1 MRESFR
7 KRAEGFE
14 RELEDAAPA
23 QLEYLAGFAA
33 RAFRR
38 PLRAAERAEFDKLYD
53 LQRKKG
59 VGHEEAFRTVLA
71 ACWSRRRS
79 SSTSSTPR
87 RARSRGRS
95 ALGARQPA
103 ELFPLVHH
111 PRRRTAPPR
120 RRRQAARASS
130 SRTANAAHAAG
141 SAAAVTGGRI
151 RTQWIHVRGF
161 DELKEKNEALFPTF
175 NDELRKAIYEE
186 SILFFQDLFQHDR
199 PVTRIIDADDTY
211 LNETLAKHYGIPG
224 VVGPQCG
231 ASRGEEVWA
240 AGSAGAGERAD
251 QGSRASRTSPV
262 LRGNWVVETL
272 LGEKL
277 PRPPANVPR
286 LPEDERGNEGL
297 TVRQLVAKHTS
308 IPECAV
314 CHVRIDPFGF
324 ALERYDPIGRRRDR
338 DLGGLP
344 IDTHVKLKDGNEFD
358 GIDGLRQYL
367 LTKKQDVIVRLFC
380 RSYWV
385 CCRPGDDAVGSA
397 ADRPDGRE
405 LNKNEAA

>member
-1 MRESFR
+1 VHRFITQWPITENKILPQFIGFVTQDQPKELVVFYENMRESFR

-23 QLEYLAGFAA
+23 QLDTSLASPPVPFAGRCA
-33 RAFRR
+33 
-38 PLRAAERAEFDKLYD
+38 PPS
-53 LQRKKG
+53 G
-59 VGHEEAFRTVLA
+59 P
-71 ACWSRRRS
+71 
-79 SSTSSTPR
+79 SSTSSTTCSARRASATRRRSAPSSPRAGLAVVPLPR
-87 RARSRGRS
+87 RARPAGQGAAAGRQ
-95 ALGARQPA
+95 LGARQPA

-111 PRRRTAPPR
+111 PDDELRRLA
-120 RRRQAARASS
+120 
-130 SRTANAAHAAG
+130 AAG
-141 SAAAVTGGRI
+141 KLHEPQVLEQQTRRMLQDPRLRSLAVEFG
-151 RTQWIHVRGF
+151 TQWIHVRGF

-211 LNETLAKHYGIPG
+211 LNETLAKHYGIPASSAAVAARRG
-224 VVGPQCG
+224 VKKYG
-231 ASRGEEVWA
+231 RGECW
-240 AGSAGAGERAD
+240 AGERAD
-251 QGSRASRTSPV
+251 QGSRGVANEPV

-358 GIDGLRQYL
+358 GIDGLRQY
-367 LTKKQDVIVRLFC
+367 C
-380 RSYWV
+380 
-385 CCRPGDDAVGSA
+385 
-397 ADRPDGRE
+397 
-405 LNKNEAA
+405 